1 MRILYS
7 LCSAGRSNALLLIL
21 LMAGPLISAQQ
32 RSLQVIPEHS
42 TARVFLGTS
51 ENPTSFDVGV
61 AKVMGEMQVNA
72 DDVTASRFS
81 LKIYSAD
88 LKDLKVYGERSVIAF
103 QSQSV
108 EQNKHGKLEVRGQMT
123 VTQVFGE
130 RDVDGDYSD
139 ASPDSSRQLRTS
151 QEVTFVFEG
160 LDQPGPTFDL
170 SGGGDVPV
178 QKNRSEAG
186 ILVTASMS
194 VNGEAFPQLLLTI
207 QDVAWPLAV
216 DDESCAMPSK
226 PGEDYRE
233 VTCQE
238 ATSAS
243 IAQPNADQQAP
254 PAGNLITIQLKLI
267 LARADDD
274 SAGGATQKDS
284 AR

>member
-1 MRILYS
+1 MRTLYS

-32 RSLQVIPEHS
+32 RSLQVIPDHS
-42 TARVFLGTS
+42 TARVFLGTA

-61 AKVMGEMQVNA
+61 AKVMGEMQLNA
-72 DDVTASRFS
+72 DDVTASRLS
-81 LKIYSAD
+81 LKIYSPD

-103 QSQSV
+103 QSQSI
-108 EQNKHGKLEVRGQMT
+108 EQNKDGKLEVRGQMT

-130 RDVDGDYSD
+130 RDGDYSY

-160 LDQPGPTFDL
+160 LEQPGSTFDL

-178 QKNRSEAG
+178 QTNRSEAG

-216 DDESCAMPSK
+216 DDESCATPSK
-226 PGEDYRE
+226 PGGDYRE

-238 ATSAS
+238 AATSAS
-243 IAQPNADQQAP
+243 VAQPGADQQAP

-267 LARADDD
+267 LVRADDD
-274 SAGGATQKDS
+274 SAGGATQKDP